1 MSKSISGL
9 KQAANNW
16 HKELANFLLRQGSK
30 KEAKTII
37 AFLREQ
43 RHARSIRTETCSFLD
58 FMLDQSEVRNLNA
71 EVSRTMGK
79 GCMRITIPSNKREF
93 QCELNNV
100 LCVTD
105 YSSILL
111 SVSKSLDLDITSL
124 S

>member
-43 RHARSIRTETCSFLD
+43 RQSVTPSFCSGL
-58 FMLDQSEVRNLNA
+58 
-71 EVSRTMGK
+71 T
-79 GCMRITIPSNKREF
+79 
-93 QCELNNV
+93 
-100 LCVTD
+100 
-105 YSSILL
+105 
-111 SVSKSLDLDITSL
+111 TS
-124 S
+124 